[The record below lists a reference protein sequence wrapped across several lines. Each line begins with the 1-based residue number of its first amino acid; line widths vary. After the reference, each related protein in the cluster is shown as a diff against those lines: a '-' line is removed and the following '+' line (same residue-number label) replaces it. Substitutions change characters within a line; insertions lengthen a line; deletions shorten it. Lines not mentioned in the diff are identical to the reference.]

1 MKSASSN
8 ANVTSPAENTGEP
21 DRSSPDAPA
30 EMPGEE
36 RQSLEQ
42 LNAELLRIS
51 RYRSLFLARLAHEL
65 RTPLTSILGFSEI
78 LLNQEKLTDAQ
89 RSFCERIQ
97 SSAHQLQ
104 NSLNQLSD
112 LARLEA
118 GQTQLACEEVS
129 LAEVLRES
137 VAAVARRAQ
146 KKRVT
151 VECEVDDNLPLL
163 MSDRSRLRQVIY
175 NVLAYGITRS
185 PEKDVVEV
193 EARIN
198 AESAEIIMRD
208 KGEQLPNPLEIGT
221 LEADNDKA
229 GTGELGL
236 AIARQNIQILGGTIS
251 AANQD
256 TGLELK
262 INLPRNL
269 KQETR
274 Q

>member
-1 MKSASSN
+1 MNKAVSTANPSPEKGAGEAGSPPEKS
-8 ANVTSPAENTGEP
+8 
-21 DRSSPDAPA
+21 DRKT
-30 EMPGEE
+30 E
-36 RQSLEQ
+36 SLEQ
-42 LNAELLRIS
+42 QNRDLIRLS

-78 LLNQEKLTDAQ
+78 LLSQEKLTDAQ

-104 NSLNQLSD
+104 NSLTQLSD
-112 LARLEA
+112 LTRLES
-118 GQTQLACEEVS
+118 GQTQLATEEFS

-146 KKRVT
+146 KKRVI
-151 VECEVDDNLPLL
+151 VDCDVDPNWPPLT
-163 MSDRSRLRQVIY
+163 SDRGRLRQVIY

-185 PEKDVVEV
+185 PEKDVVEIETEV
-193 EARIN
+193 N
-198 AESAEIIMRD
+198 AYSVEIIMRD
-208 KGEQLPNPLEIGT
+208 KGENLARPSEIGM

-251 AANQD
+251 AANRD
-256 TGLELK
+256 DGLELK
-262 INLPRNL
+262 ITLPLNPPL
-269 KQETR
+269 PKQ
-274 Q
+274 

>member
-1 MKSASSN
+1 MESTISNASSTESESEP
-8 ANVTSPAENTGEP
+8 APADSPAN
-21 DRSSPDAPA
+21 SSHDQT
-30 EMPGEE
+30 E
-36 RQSLEQ
+36 SLEQ
-42 LNAELLRIS
+42 QNRELIRMS

-104 NSLNQLSD
+104 NSLVQLSD

-118 GQTQLACEEVS
+118 GQTQLACEEFS

-146 KKRVT
+146 KKRVIIDC
-151 VECEVDDNLPLL
+151 VVDPNWPPLI
-163 MSDRSRLRQVIY
+163 SDRGRLRQVIY
-175 NVLAYGITRS
+175 NILAYAITRS
-185 PEKDVVEV
+185 PEKEVVELG
-193 EARIN
+193 
-198 AESAEIIMRD
+198 AEITADSAEIIMRD
-208 KGEQLPNPLEIGT
+208 KGETLASPLEIGM
-221 LEADNDKA
+221 LEAENDKA

-251 AANQD
+251 AENREN
-256 TGLELK
+256 GLELK
-262 INLPRNL
+262 ITLPLNAP
-269 KQETR
+269 Q
-274 Q
+274 QNQ